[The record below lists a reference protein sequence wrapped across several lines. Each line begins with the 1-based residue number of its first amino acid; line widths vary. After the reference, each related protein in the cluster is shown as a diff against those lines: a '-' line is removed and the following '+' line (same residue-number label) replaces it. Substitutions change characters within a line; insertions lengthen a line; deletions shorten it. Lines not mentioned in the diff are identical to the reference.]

1 MAIALI
7 DTNIVI
13 DFFNGVPNARSELL
27 YYTDLAISNI
37 TYMEFAIGLRRDV
50 GRGTITPAEFADSM
64 ARLAGI
70 MVIQINQKITDKAI
84 DIRANSLLGS
94 NKGIKL
100 PDAIV
105 LATAESEGR
114 YMVTRDVMGYPS
126 PLIRIPYKFSGK
138 DILDLQLPKPK

>member
-13 DFFNGVPNARSELL
+13 DFFNGVPNARKELL
-27 YYTDLAISNI
+27 YYTDIAVSNI

-50 GRGTITPAEFADSM
+50 GQGTITTAEFADSM
-64 ARLAGI
+64 AKLAGLL
-70 MVIQINQKITDKAI
+70 VIQINQKITDKAI
-84 DIRANSLLGS
+84 DIRANSILGP

-100 PDAIV
+100 PDALI

-114 YMVTRDVMGYPS
+114 YMVTRDVMGYAS
-126 PLIRIPYKFSGK
+126 PLMRIPYQLSDQG
-138 DILDLQLPKPK
+138 ILDLELPQPR